1 MRNFFLIFCTISAFI
16 FKINSQELTQSEIDI
31 LKENPE
37 LINEITIEDSLQ
49 AENVNTGADKSLD
62 DLSAESIDNQNQEKF
77 GFDFIKKIPQS
88 ISSTSDLPVPN
99 DYILALGDELKIIL
113 IS

>member
-1 MRNFFLIFCTISAFI
+1 MKNFILIIYTVLAFALTINA
-16 FKINSQELTQSEIDI
+16 QELTQSEIDI

-37 LINEITIEDSLQ
+37 LINEFKFENSSQ
-49 AENVNTGADKSLD
+49 AESTSTGADKSLD
-62 DLSAESIDNQNQEKF
+62 DLSAPNIDSQNQEKF

-99 DYILALGDELKIIL
+99 D
-113 IS
+113 